1 MEHLKFDRLGGDMK
15 ILRISLIL
23 FLSQIFV
30 VSKIFLMIPNEVK
43 ETIVSLT
50 EKTLTE
56 KTLAEGNLKDYDKLY
71 NALMKLTQEQLEE
84 LLEGC
89 KLTGDLAQDRQIKF
103 LIFMMI
109 KHQKI
114 LNRFMLEKQ
123 PGAMGILVKIA
134 PKFMVAQFLSYMI
147 YGKKS
152 YFWFFSKTALVDLLL
167 PFLPLIWQ
175 KMRGMY
181 PLKKEEKIT
190 EIIQFDTDEPEGNIV

>member
-1 MEHLKFDRLGGDMK
+1 MK

-23 FLSQIFV
+23 FLLQMFV
-30 VSKIFLMIPNEVK
+30 VSKLFLMIPNEIK
-43 ETIVSLT
+43 ETSINLAEEILT
-50 EKTLTE
+50 EE
-56 KTLAEGNLKDYDKLY
+56 KLKDFDKLY
-71 NALMKLTQEQLEE
+71 NTLMKLTPDQLEE

-114 LNRFMLEKQ
+114 LNRFKLEKQ

-152 YFWFFSKTALVDLLL
+152 YFWVFSKTALIDLLL
-167 PFLPLIWQ
+167 PFLPIIWQ
-175 KMRGMY
+175 KMRGIY
-181 PLKKEEKIT
+181 PLKKEEKIK
-190 EIIQFDTDEPEGNIV
+190 EIIQVDIKEPEGNIV